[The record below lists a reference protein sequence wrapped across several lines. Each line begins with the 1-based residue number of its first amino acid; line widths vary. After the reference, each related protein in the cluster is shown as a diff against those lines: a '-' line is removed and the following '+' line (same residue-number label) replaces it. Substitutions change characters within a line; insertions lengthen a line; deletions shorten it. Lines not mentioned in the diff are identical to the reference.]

1 MSNFDLLHPAL
12 QHHIVNALG
21 WKNLRPFQDDLI
33 PSIIEGKNHIV
44 LAPTAGGKTEAAFFP
59 LLSRM
64 ATEDWEGLSV
74 LYICPLRALLNN
86 LHDRVIQYSG
96 FVGRRAGVW
105 HGDVLQSDKKAMLR
119 EPPEILM
126 TTPESLEGILISPNK
141 NHRELLS
148 NVRAIVVDEIHAFA
162 SGDRGWHM
170 LFVLQR
176 LLEFSKHQSIQRI
189 GLSATVGNPEY
200 LMDWLQTGNERPS
213 RIYTPEESSQ
223 DDAEVIV
230 DYVSSLE
237 NAAVIISR
245 MHRGEKRLVFI
256 DSRSKAEQLGKML
269 REMGVDVHVTHGSL
283 SREQRLFSER
293 AFTERTNCVMVAT
306 SVLELGV
313 DIGSLDRVI
322 QIGSPNDVA
331 GFLQR
336 MGRTGRRSGT
346 KRNCLFLTLESA
358 ARQLDPTVK
367 ACSLVDLWQDGHIE
381 SAIPPCNPMH
391 IVAQQLMAI
400 CLQNHGIGRRELVK
414 QVLPPLGATDVSRQ
428 QVDAIVDWML
438 EEEILFD
445 DTGILSIGRTGE
457 NEFGR
462 RHFLELISVFSTPPM
477 FKVFHGRQEVGEVDP
492 STFVQMTEEP
502 GFILLAGRSW
512 LVNHIDWQRYVAHV
526 EPAKAT
532 GKSRWS
538 GGVAAIS
545 FELCQAYKN
554 ILANNFTR
562 SSWSSRAS
570 AVIAECREDFGWLPS
585 DKTVLLLGDSNY
597 PEWWTFAGTKGN
609 ATLAAGILSLL
620 DCEVKVDPLFLQI
633 RSSQSLEDVYSAI
646 EGLREI
652 DWSEVLPEINEDAV
666 TGLKFNACLA
676 DRWAKRVLQDRLKD
690 ASVAVQVLSQEVRL
704 LSNSPHPIELEE
716 SHAKDVTALVE
727 RLDPFEEQLGVRLE
741 AVAAFQ
747 SKKKHNGD
755 VSISVRGELHL
766 VNGTTLAHDIDVEMT
781 IYDADGRVVEKESNF
796 IGSKSFLG
804 FQAFQTVCSVAP
816 ELVKKIR
823 LVPTKH

>member
-1 MSNFDLLHPAL
+1 MSNFDQLHPAL

-21 WKNLRPFQDDLI
+21 WRSLRPFQDDLI
-33 PSIIEGKNHIV
+33 PSIMEGKNHIV

-64 ATEDWEGLSV
+64 ATEEWQGLSV

-96 FVGRRAGVW
+96 FVGRRTGVW

-119 EPPEILM
+119 EPPEVLM

-162 SGDRGWHM
+162 NGDRGWHL

-176 LLEFSKHQSIQRI
+176 LLEFSQHQSIQRI

-213 RIYTPEESSQ
+213 RIYTPAESS
-223 DDAEVIV
+223 DDNAEITV
-230 DYVSSLE
+230 DYVGSLE

-256 DSRSKAEQLGKML
+256 DSRSNAEELGKRL
-269 REMGVDVHVTHGSL
+269 REMGVDVYVTHGSL
-283 SREQRLFSER
+283 SREQRLFSEQ
-293 AFTERTNCVMVAT
+293 AFAERTGCVMVAT

-336 MGRTGRRSGT
+336 MGRTGRRPGT
-346 KRNCLFLTLESA
+346 QRNCLFLTLEPA
-358 ARQLDPTVK
+358 PRRLNPTVK

-445 DTGILSIGRTGE
+445 DTGILSIGRAGE
-457 NEFGR
+457 SEFGR
-462 RHFLELISVFSTPPM
+462 RHFLELISVFSTPPA

-526 EPAKAT
+526 EPANAP

-538 GGVAAIS
+538 GDAVAIS
-545 FELCQAYKN
+545 YELCQAYKN
-554 ILANNFTR
+554 ILANNFSR
-562 SSWSSRAS
+562 SFWSSRTT
-570 AVIAECREDFGWLPS
+570 AVITECRQDFGWLPP

-609 ATLAAGILSLL
+609 STLAAGLMSLL
-620 DCEVKVDPLFLQI
+620 DCEVKANPLFMQI
-633 RSSQSLEDVYSAI
+633 KSSQGLEEVYNAI
-646 EGLREI
+646 EGLRDI

-676 DRWAKRVLQDRLKD
+676 DRWATQVLQDRLKD
-690 ASVAVQVLSQEVRL
+690 SSVAKQVVNQE
-704 LSNSPHPIELEE
+704 
-716 SHAKDVTALVE
+716 
-727 RLDPFEEQLGVRLE
+727 
-741 AVAAFQ
+741 
-747 SKKKHNGD
+747 
-755 VSISVRGELHL
+755 
-766 VNGTTLAHDIDVEMT
+766 
-781 IYDADGRVVEKESNF
+781 
-796 IGSKSFLG
+796 
-804 FQAFQTVCSVAP
+804 
-816 ELVKKIR
+816 IR
-823 LVPTKH
+823 LIGNSSFSSVLDESGRTWGHPQTGSHRPV